1 MDTLYYDAITHIFDY
16 LDLQDLANLLN
27 CNNKYI
33 YETLMNYI
41 KQKKIYKDIIR
52 YDSDRFERFSNI
64 FYTDFL
70 QYGSKF
76 RELIFDDISTMIIC
90 QPILEATRLGCS
102 LQVLKHIKDNVYY
115 VDDILSII
123 IFNENIHIDNTE
135 NMNWL
140 KANGATV
147 KQSYFIDAA
156 GIGNIKTLKWLVD
169 NTWCPFDYYSIFE
182 AAAINGDLENM
193 KWLKEKGFKWNARTF
208 TGAAL
213 NGNLDNMKWLKENDC
228 PFDQYGKTFENAAV
242 NGIIENMI
250 WLLENDVTVSEIS
263 FSFAA
268 QLGNLEIMKWM
279 KEIGFP
285 LSEYVFVAAIM
296 NCDMEIN
303 PLPIFIHPHSGV
315 NLFNRSN
322 STIEILEWLKSNN
335 CPMSKYAYIEARRR
349 ENVEIIKWLKDND
362 CPE

>member
-1 MDTLYYDAITHIFDY
+1 MNTLYYDAIIHIFDY
-16 LDLQDLANLLN
+16 LDLQDLANLFN

-33 YETLMNYI
+33 YETLMTYI

-52 YDSDRFERFSNI
+52 YDRDRFERFSNI

-76 RELIFDDISTMIIC
+76 RKLISDDISTMIIC

-182 AAAINGDLENM
+182 AAAINGNLE
-193 KWLKEKGFKWNARTF
+193 
-208 TGAAL
+208 
-213 NGNLDNMKWLKENDC
+213 NMKWLKENDC

-303 PLPIFIHPHSGV
+303 PLTIFIHPHSGV
-315 NLFNRSN
+315 NLFKRSN
-322 STIEILEWLKSNN
+322 STIEILEWLKLNN